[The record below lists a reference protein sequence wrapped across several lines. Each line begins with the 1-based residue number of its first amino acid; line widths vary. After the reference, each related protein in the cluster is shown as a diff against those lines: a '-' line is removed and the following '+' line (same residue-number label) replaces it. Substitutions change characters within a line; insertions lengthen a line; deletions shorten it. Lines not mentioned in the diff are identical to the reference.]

1 LDLLERA
8 LADIRRVIRDEEFQV
23 GVKKASSHA
32 EEKVPAILEKYPYI
46 RELARE
52 VERVKKEVIANLD
65 YYIDET
71 INSMKRAGMK
81 TYIALTAKDARE
93 YIGSL
98 VGSGKVIV
106 LSKSMTA
113 EEVGLREYL
122 ESLGNEVW
130 ETDLGQLLVQLEGSK
145 PMHSVAPA
153 IHLTRRRVAALLKSR
168 LGFEV
173 SEDAS
178 PEEMVRLVRNFL
190 RSKFVRADVGIS
202 GANAIAADTGSIV
215 LVENEGNI
223 RLVTGLPPLH
233 VVIAGVEKIVPT
245 LMDALRVAM
254 VQAAYDG
261 LYPPNYI
268 NVITGPSATADIEHK
283 RVYGAHGPLEVHV
296 VLLDN
301 GRRRAR
307 LDPILRD
314 QLRCIRCGRC
324 QWECPLW
331 HHTANYWGGPTY
343 GGPMGVVWT
352 AITQGVEVA
361 SGLAMLCLGCRRCDF
376 VCPVEIPL
384 SRILHNLKRE
394 YVKRLLHG
402 GSGRSA

>member
-1 LDLLERA
+1 LDLLVEA
-8 LADIRRVIRDEEFQV
+8 LSNIRRVLDDEEFQA
-23 GVKKASSHA
+23 GVKRAASHA
-32 EEKVPAILEKYPYI
+32 EERVPVILERYPYI
-46 RELARE
+46 RRLAEE
-52 VERVKKEVIANLD
+52 VKRVKEEVIANLD
-65 YYIDET
+65 YYIDEALK
-71 INSMKRAGMK
+71 SMRRAGMK
-81 TYIALTAKDARE
+81 PYLASTAEDARD
-93 YIGSL
+93 YIGGI
-98 VGSGKVIV
+98 VGKGKVVV

-113 EEVGLREYL
+113 EEIGLREYL

-130 ETDLGQLLVQLEGSK
+130 ETDLGQLLVQLERGK

-153 IHLTRRRVAALLKSR
+153 IHLTRRRVAVLLREK
-168 LGFEV
+168 LGFKIA
-173 SEDAS
+173 EDAS
-178 PEEMVRLVRNFL
+178 PEEMVRLVRGFL
-190 RSKFVRADVGIS
+190 RSKFTRADVGIS

-233 VVIAGVEKIVPT
+233 IVVAGVEKIVPT
-245 LMDALRVAM
+245 LIDALNVAV

-268 NVITGPSATADIEHK
+268 NVISGPSATADIEHK

-301 GRRRAR
+301 GRTRAR
-307 LDPILRD
+307 LDPLLSS

-324 QWECPLW
+324 QWECPVW

-352 AITQGVEVA
+352 AITEGVEA
-361 SGLAMLCLGCRRCDF
+361 AAGLAMLCLGCARCDL

-384 SRILHNLKRE
+384 SSILHSLRRE
-394 YVKRLLHG
+394 YAGRLYSRG
-402 GSGRSA
+402 GRSA